1 LLLQHLLKENRMST
15 HRFRA
20 LAVFLAC
27 ALAAALTSDARAQGT
42 LPARRE
48 EERKLLVREEQIDNE
63 LDNIVQTQ
71 DQLNEQ
77 DKKKALARSQ
87 VLNNMRDAIGRR
99 LKDIT
104 RDIRETQHKELAD
117 MFAGP
122 IDVFLEASQIVS
134 GNTTIVRVTFNGVL
148 WIEDHRFVR
157 LKGENGTVW
166 TLDPAKIAAIR
177 SSPTTQPA
185 PGNL

>member
-1 LLLQHLLKENRMST
+1 MKENRMST
-15 HRFRA
+15 HRSRA
-20 LAVFLAC
+20 VAAFLAC
-27 ALAAALTSDARAQGT
+27 TLAAALTSDARAQTSGT

-48 EERKLLVREEQIDNE
+48 ELRQLQLQMDRIDNQLTE
-63 LDNIVQTQ
+63 IVGTQ
-71 DQLNEQ
+71 DQL
-77 DKKKALARSQ
+77 DPKARDKALSRSQ
-87 VLNNMRDAIGRR
+87 ILNNMRDTLMTRV
-99 LKDIT
+99 KDIT
-104 RDIRETQHKELAD
+104 REIRETQHNELAE

-122 IDVFLEASQIVS
+122 VDIFLDAAQVAS
-134 GNTTIVRVTFNGVL
+134 GNTAIVRVTFSSIL

-157 LKGENGTVW
+157 LKGENGTFW